1 MRNVNLESTLHNI
14 FGTSF
19 FEGPARCR
27 AVAYEL
33 HRDGCYDAREYQEL
47 LQNIALYFDGESRDI
62 VKAPLAERV
71 RMSRQALAV
80 MGAKMGQLQNAVASK
95 ELSVREEIGNENI
108 DLHWMT
114 VETGPIHI
122 TVSPKCDRD
131 GNVEL
136 SDFQV
141 NAVFDVTVTHSKQC
155 NVRV

>member
-1 MRNVNLESTLHNI
+1 MKSVSVQLENMLHNI

-19 FEGPARCR
+19 HEGSARCR
-27 AVAYEL
+27 AIAYEL
-33 HRDGCYDAREYQEL
+33 HRDGVYNAREYQEL
-47 LQNIALYFDGESRDI
+47 LQNIALHFDGESYT
-62 VKAPLAERV
+62 VAKAPRSERV

-80 MGAKMGQLQNAVASK
+80 IGAKMGQLQNAVASK
-95 ELSVREEIGNENI
+95 ELEVREEVGSA

-114 VETGPIHI
+114 IETGPIHI
-122 TVSPKCDRD
+122 TVSPRCDRD

-141 NAVFDVTVTHSKQC
+141 TANFDVTVTHSKQC

>member
-1 MRNVNLESTLHNI
+1 MHKVNLDITLHNI

-27 AVAYEL
+27 AIAYEL

-47 LQNIALYFDGESRDI
+47 LQNITLHFDGEISHT
-62 VKAPLAERV
+62 VAKAPRTERV

-80 MGAKMGQLQNAVASK
+80 IGAKMGQLQNAVASK
-95 ELSVREEIGNENI
+95 ELSVREEIGGA

-141 NAVFDVTVTHSKQC
+141 SADFEVTVTHSKQC

>member
-19 FEGPARCR
+19 YEGPARCR

-33 HRDGCYDAREYQEL
+33 HRDGCYNAREYQEL
-47 LQNIALYFDGESRDI
+47 LQNIALHFDGESKDI
-62 VKAPLAERV
+62 VKAPRTERV

-80 MGAKMGQLQNAVASK
+80 IGAKMGQLQNAVTSK
-95 ELSVREEIGNENI
+95 ELEVRGEIGNV

-122 TVSPKCDRD
+122 SVSPQCDRD
-131 GNVEL
+131 GNVKEN
-136 SDFQV
+136 DFQV
-141 NAVFDVTVTHSKQC
+141 NATFDVTVTHSKQC
-155 NVRV
+155 NVRI